1 MFFCYICKTPERFDH
16 LLSLKREQIERKDT
30 RFCKSVPAAER
41 LAITLRYL
49 ASGEAQQSLSY
60 SYREER
66 STVSNIVS
74 ETCIAIYE
82 SLISEAAAVTMTGV
96 LANSLLGKGLESI
109 KPSYH
114 QMSLYMIVHFHH
126 CPNTC

>member
-16 LLSLKREQIERKDT
+16 FLSLKREQIERKDT

-114 QMSLYMIVHFHH
+114 QMSL
-126 CPNTC
+126 